1 MTEANESVVQEAPAE
16 SLRLSIRAY
25 LALNALVW
33 IYALG
38 VALVAKAMLRDW
50 MGIGFVSIALP
61 VGVTLVSILDS
72 FYDRLHLQKS

>member
-1 MTEANESVVQEAPAE
+1 MGESNESVAPDAPVDTA
-16 SLRLSIRAY
+16 RLSIRAY

-61 VGVTLVSILDS
+61 VGFTLVSVLDS
-72 FYDRLHLQKS
+72 FYDRLHLWKS